1 MKRNLIAIAAV
12 VLALGTNVVLAQD
25 QFMDSYW
32 KDLSTVRS
40 RHAMP
45 SGESIAEFGFVDL
58 YPAQ

>member
-1 MKRNLIAIAAV
+1 MKRSLIAIAVA
-12 VLALGTNVVLAQD
+12 VLAAGTDLALADD